1 MGGGLLQ
8 TRALGQVAQVGTG
21 VGERSA
27 RPPTTRR
34 AGRNGLLGLLGLE
47 TVGQLVALPENVWT

>member
-8 TRALGQVAQVGTG
+8 TRALGQVAQVGAG